1 MRRIDYGF
9 TFIIGNMI
17 VQYII
22 AICCFNDII
31 KGKSKISKEDLNKK
45 ALWIIPLMTLAFLMP
60 YNIKNNTIVPS
71 ISTIFTNEAGVTYCM
86 ITPVILGIL
95 ILFSKNINK
104 ATLNIISFVGLSFG
118 IFNMMTWFGFNIKD

>member
-1 MRRIDYGF
+1 
-9 TFIIGNMI
+9 
-17 VQYII
+17 
-22 AICCFNDII
+22 
-31 KGKSKISKEDLNKK
+31 
-45 ALWIIPLMTLAFLMP
+45 MP

-95 ILFSKNINK
+95 LFSKNINK

-118 IFNMMTWFGFNIKD
+118 IFNMMTWFGFNIKDWWMGILHLPLLIISIYGLRISKMKK